1 MTIRGLAVA
10 LLTALVLTPVLTTTS
25 AQALP
30 DPLRSEQYGIDLIH
44 APAAWQ
50 TATGEGV
57 RVAVID
63 SGVDHAH
70 LDLVRQIAHTEG
82 ESVAEPYGLFA
93 DLPVGPW
100 ETTQDTDGHGTLVTG
115 VLAAERGNG
124 VGIAGTSDAT
134 VIPIKLDDVGV
145 IPYAEFI
152 ADGIQAAIEA
162 DADVVQ
168 ISQTTTSSLD
178 VLDTA
183 LADAE
188 EAGLVVVAASGNE
201 DEATPRWPAAAG
213 TAVAVG
219 AVDADAEVWSESNAG
234 VALVAPGV
242 EVLSTQL
249 GNLYRPGTGTSFAA
263 PFVSGTVALMLDA
276 CPTMPPSDV
285 REALNRT
292 AEDLGPPGYDADAGW
307 GLLRADRAVA
317 AATAACA

>member
-1 MTIRGLAVA
+1 MSARGLAAA
-10 LLTALVLTPVLTTTS
+10 LLTVLLVTPVLTTSS

-30 DPLRSEQYGIDLIH
+30 DPLRSEQYGLDLIH
-44 APAAWQ
+44 APTAWQ

-63 SGVDHAH
+63 SGVDHTH
-70 LDLVRQIAHTEG
+70 LDLVRQIAHEDG
-82 ESVAEPYGLFA
+82 RSVAEPHGLYA

-100 ETTQDTDGHGTLVTG
+100 DTTQDTDGHGTLVAG

-124 VGIAGTSDAT
+124 IGIAGTSDAT

-145 IPYAEFI
+145 IPYASFL
-152 ADGIQAAIEA
+152 ADGIQVAIEA

-168 ISQTTTSSLD
+168 ISQTTPTSPD
-178 VLDTA
+178 VLEAA

-188 EAGLVVVAASGNE
+188 EAGLVVVAASGNQG
-201 DEATPRWPAAAG
+201 EATPRWPAAAG

-219 AVDADAEVWSESNAG
+219 AVDADAEVWPDSNAG

-242 EVLSTQL
+242 DVLSTQL
-249 GNLYRPGTGTSFAA
+249 GNLYRPATGTSFAA

-276 CPTMPPSDV
+276 CPTMTPSDV
-285 REALNRT
+285 RDALNRT
-292 AEDLGPPGYDADAGW
+292 AEDLGPADWDADAGW
-307 GLLRADRAVA
+307 GLLRADRAVG
-317 AATAACA
+317 AATSACA